1 MNYLLLLSI
10 GICFLA
16 LGIWLVFNECRFRR
30 NAVAVDGIAVG
41 YKQVRGPSGESN
53 SLYSYSLEVIFTCPF
68 TKIKRR
74 VTSIMGSERQPDIIP
89 NIKVV
94 VYVSSEP
101 PHRYRLE
108 SPMYLLGN
116 VAMIVG
122 VNTSVS

>member
-1 MNYLLLLSI
+1 
-10 GICFLA
+10 
-16 LGIWLVFNECRFRR
+16 
-30 NAVAVDGIAVG
+30 
-41 YKQVRGPSGESN
+41 
-53 SLYSYSLEVIFTCPF
+53 
-68 TKIKRR
+68 
-74 VTSIMGSERQPDIIP
+74 MGSERQPDIIP

-122 VNTSVS
+122 VLLLLIFY